1 MRIDRKNIEHWAEAT
16 HSDLHLP
23 YLISKLINSTAPLG
37 AFIRIPC
44 GTGTSLPGW
53 DGIVESEE
61 ARSFIPRGTSL
72 WEFGTDQDIK
82 GKADDDYDKRTNDS
96 LGYTPSE
103 CTYIFVTPRLW
114 SKKDKWLKAKKE
126 EKKWKEIRVYDAVDL
141 ALWLDNS
148 TAVARWFAAHID
160 MLPYDGILTADQ
172 FWDEWSAG
180 PIKLTPRIVTAG
192 REREI
197 EILSAFLTDIPGIKA
212 VKAKTKTEAMAFIIA
227 TAKQFPPELYDRFF
241 SKTLL
246 VDTDGH
252 YRALHSNS
260 NKTPLNLIPKF
271 EDTTPLYAA
280 VSSGH
285 HVIVPLG
292 GDDTFNLD
300 FIALP
305 NIGKEGQVE
314 GLIEMGLSRED
325 AERYSREAGRD
336 IAHLRRLLK
345 FPQNTADWFKNEKLR
360 EIIPALLL
368 GRWNINNS
376 GDREILEKLSGMPF
390 ERYME
395 ILMKWKDFADSPL
408 LQIGV
413 TWRLTSPLDLWDSL
427 SAIVSEND
435 FKLLSESFLQV
446 YQYLEE
452 QDEDNTGPVQIIT
465 SDSKP
470 KKYSSWAHE
479 GLVQSLILISQYDNG
494 LKLIKLQ
501 NSTIWVDAL
510 VEKLLE
516 NASGRHWI
524 KWDQKLPLISEA
536 SPKSFLNA
544 VNASLQA
551 ENMPIMSM
559 FTAKKKSFMGDSSYH
574 TGLLWA
580 LEGLAWL
587 PDYLLE
593 TTKILLRLSELDPG
607 GNLVNRPSNSLAE
620 IYKSWHFQ
628 TLAPFEQRM
637 EILKI
642 SVSQHKVEGWKLL
655 RRLMPEH
662 HGTASPTFKMRWR
675 LFDKNINLVY
685 KYSEVYAT
693 YSAITDMLLDLF
705 DNSDKKLSQI
715 INHSTTAVQ
724 EDDREKMLSFIE
736 RNFSKIPAG
745 SSQSRDQLRKILNHH
760 RSYPTAEWS
769 MSEDTLLRYQ
779 AIYDAME
786 PDDVILKYWWLF
798 DSIHVTF
805 PDVEF
810 NEEGEKYDYKMQYQR
825 VQSARA
831 EALET
836 ILKSVD
842 LEKTIDLAATRDS
855 SITIGQTLGLM
866 IKDEANI
873 KTIFHLL
880 KKENPNLVLVHRFA
894 EIKTSKDG
902 LDWAFKLFSQLKQE
916 GFDDNMLL
924 QLLLPLQ
931 QGKELWDFV
940 KQAGENIELNYWL
953 AVDPH
958 FYHIANEEKI
968 VGIKKLLLYKRY
980 FIAVNLASMITD
992 DLPTDVLAEILQL
1005 AATEKSSRDE
1015 YLREHDVSSIFKSLE
1030 SREDMNH
1037 EELAKLEWL
1046 YLSILSSYGSAYKPK
1061 QLHLELA
1068 KSPDFFMQI
1077 LKWAYYPKDEKRR
1090 EAEKKEIDPEEH
1102 QKFARQAYY
1111 LLTDYKTIPGI
1122 QEDGSID
1129 EEYLNDWVDKIR
1141 ELAKEADRAEM
1152 ADSVIGKLLAYYTE
1166 ANQDYWPAD
1175 EISNIIERINTK
1187 SIKSSFSMTVTNK
1200 RGSTTRSPFEG
1211 GTIERANADHFQKL
1225 AALHKYKHPN
1235 IAEIFA
1241 KIAAGYL
1248 LDAKYEDEQAERDSL
1263 EY

>member
-1 MRIDRKNIEHWAEAT
+1 MKIDRKNIEHWAEAT

-23 YLISKLINSTAPLG
+23 YLISKLINSTAPIG
-37 AFIRIPC
+37 ALIRIPC

-61 ARSFIPRGTSL
+61 ARSFIPQGTSL
-72 WEFGTDQDIK
+72 WEFGTNQDIK
-82 GKADDDYDKRTNDS
+82 GKADDDYDKRTNDP
-96 LGYTPSE
+96 LGYDPSQ
-103 CTYIFVTPRLW
+103 CTYIFVTPRVW
-114 SKKDKWLKAKKE
+114 SQKDKWLTAKKE
-126 EKKWKEIRVYDAVDL
+126 EKKWKDIRVYDSVDL
-141 ALWLDNS
+141 ALWLDNA

-160 MLPYDGILTADQ
+160 MLPFDGILTADQ
-172 FWDEWSAG
+172 FWEEWSAG
-180 PIKLTPRIVTAG
+180 PIKLTPKIVTAG
-192 REREI
+192 REKEM
-197 EILSAFLTDIPGIKA
+197 EILSAFLNDVPNIKA
-212 VKAKTKTEAMAFIIA
+212 VKAKTKTEAIAFIIA
-227 TAKQFPPELYDRFF
+227 TAKQLPAELHDLFF
-241 SKTLL
+241 AKTLL
-246 VDTDGH
+246 MDTDGH

-271 EDTTPLYAA
+271 EDATPLYAA

-292 GDDTFNLD
+292 GDDTFNLG
-300 FIALP
+300 FITLP
-305 NIGKEGQVE
+305 TIAKEGQVE
-314 GLIEMGLSRED
+314 GLMQMGLSRED
-325 AERYSREAGRD
+325 AERHSREAGRD

-360 EIIPALLL
+360 DIIPALLL

-390 ERYME
+390 EDYME

-408 LQIGV
+408 LQIGA

-427 SAIVSEND
+427 SATVNEND

-446 YQYLEE
+446 YQQLEE
-452 QDEDNTGPVQIIT
+452 QDDNNSGPVQIIT
-465 SDSKP
+465 SHTKP

-479 GLVQSLILISQYDNG
+479 GLAQSLILISQFDG
-494 LKLIKLQ
+494 RSKLTNLQ
-501 NSTIWVDAL
+501 NSSIWVDAL

-516 NASGRHWI
+516 NASDRHWI

-536 SPKSFLNA
+536 SPKSFLSA
-544 VNASLQA
+544 VTASLLS
-551 ENMPIMSM
+551 EDKPIMAM
-559 FTAKKKSFMGDSSYH
+559 FASKKSFMGDSSNH

-587 PDYLLE
+587 AEYLFE
-593 TTKILLRLSELDPG
+593 ATKILLKLSELDPG
-607 GNLVNRPSNSLAE
+607 GNLVYRPSNSLAE

-628 TLAPFEQRM
+628 TLAPFDQRM

-642 SVSQHKVEGWKLL
+642 AVSQHKKEGWKLL

-675 LFDKNINLVY
+675 LFDKNINLAY
-685 KYSEVYAT
+685 TYAEIYET
-693 YSAITDMLLDLF
+693 YSAVTDMLLELF
-705 DNSDKKLSQI
+705 DNSDKKLAQI
-715 INHSTTAVQ
+715 INNSTTAIKK
-724 EDDREKMLSFIE
+724 EDREKMLSFIE
-736 RNFSKIPAG
+736 ANFSKIPPR
-745 SSQSRDQLRKILNHH
+745 STQSRDQLRKILNHH
-760 RSYPTAEWS
+760 RSYPDAEWS
-769 MSEDTLLRYQ
+769 LPEDTLLRYQ

-786 PDDVILKYWWLF
+786 PDDVISKYWWLF
-798 DSIHVTF
+798 ESIHVTF
-805 PDVEF
+805 PDVEI
-810 NEEGEKYDYKMQYQR
+810 NEVGEKYDYKKQYER
-825 VQSARA
+825 VQAARI

-836 ILKSVD
+836 ILKSID
-842 LEKTIDLAATRDS
+842 LEKIIDLAATRDS
-855 SITIGQTLGLM
+855 SITIGQSLALM
-866 IKDEANI
+866 IKDQAGI

-880 KKENPNLVLVHRFA
+880 KKENPNLILVHRFA
-894 EIKTSKDG
+894 EIKASKDG
-902 LDWAFKLFSQLKQE
+902 LDWAFELFAQLKQE
-916 GFDDNMLL
+916 GFDDNMLV

-958 FYHIANEEKI
+958 FYHIAVEEKI

-980 FIAVNLASMITD
+980 FIAVNLASMITE
-992 DLPTDVLAEILQL
+992 DLPTHVLAEILQL
-1005 AATEKSSRDE
+1005 AATEKSSKDE
-1015 YLREHDVSSIFKSLE
+1015 YLREYDVTSIFKNLE
-1030 SREDMNH
+1030 TREDMNH

-1061 QLHLELA
+1061 QLHQELA

-1077 LKWAYYPKDEKRR
+1077 LKWAYHPKDEKRR

-1102 QKFARQAYY
+1102 QKFARQAYH
-1111 LLTDYKTIPGI
+1111 LLTDFKTIPGI

-1129 EEYLNDWVDKIR
+1129 GDYLNEWVDRIR

-1175 EISNIIERINTK
+1175 EISSIIERINTK

-1200 RGSTTRSPFEG
+1200 RGSTARSPFEG
-1211 GTIERANADHFQKL
+1211 GNIERANAAHFQML
-1225 AALHKYKHPN
+1225 AEVHRYKHVN
-1235 IAEIFA
+1235 LSDIFA

-1248 LDAKYEDEQAERDSL
+1248 VDAKYEDEQAERDKL